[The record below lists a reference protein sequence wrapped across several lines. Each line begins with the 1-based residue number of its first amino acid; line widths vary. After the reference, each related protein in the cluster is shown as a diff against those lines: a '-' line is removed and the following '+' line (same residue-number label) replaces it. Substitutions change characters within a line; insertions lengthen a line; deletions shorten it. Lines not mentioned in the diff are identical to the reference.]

1 MSMRVLA
8 YPNVAGESVGGAGG
22 GALSPL
28 PPAGFLEGRAPYKK
42 F

>member
-22 GALSPL
+22 GVLW
-28 PPAGFLEGRAPYKK
+28 AP
-42 F
+42 FPQQGS